1 MATKEGFTIEISSRY
16 EGWWRYNVAL
26 MCGCFD
32 TAGNRTGFASAEAHV
47 ADVGS
52 NLREKPA
59 GIPGDGRASLETQ
72 PRGLRT
78 TSCSTS
84 ISYPIRCRPATTSA
98 TRHPSKS
105 KSASHTANG
114 GSARRNASSTSGRAP
129 RSRCAWIPKP
139 GSGHPGTTPAVPEH
153 VAWQGNLSPP
163 RSHKKKE
170 GTHYGFLLPL

>member
-32 TAGNRTGFASAEAHV
+32 TAGNRTGFASTEAHV

-59 GIPGDGRASLETQ
+59 GNPGGGRASLETG
-72 PRGLRT
+72 PCDHLLLYIYIVPHT
-78 TSCSTS
+78 L
-84 ISYPIRCRPATTSA
+84 PAATTSA

-105 KSASHTANG
+105 KSASHTADG

-139 GSGHPGTTPAVPEH
+139 GSGHPGTTPAVPEY

-163 RSHKKKE
+163 RSHKKRRNP
-170 GTHYGFLLPL
+170 HGFLLPL

>member
-32 TAGNRTGFASAEAHV
+32 TAGNRTGFASTEAHV

-59 GIPGDGRASLETQ
+59 GNPGAAAQVSKPGRA
-72 PRGLRT
+72 T
-78 TSCSTS
+78 TFCSTS

-105 KSASHTANG
+105 KSASHTADG

-139 GSGHPGTTPAVPEH
+139 GSGHPGTTPAVPEY

-163 RSHKKKE
+163 QPQKRRNPH
-170 GTHYGFLLPL
+170 GFLLPL